1 MTNIERTPQRMIL
14 KSGSTTLIFD
24 KEAGKVIRQRKALLW
39 EREPAESPLSDI
51 AEVKVDAA
59 TDPTSGAEVCST
71 RLVMRSGTGWALL
84 AADKNDATATTAAVR
99 DFLGIRHA

>member
-24 KEAGKVIRQRKALLW
+24 KEAGKVIRQRKVLLW

-51 AEVKVDAA
+51 AEVKVDAV
-59 TDPTSGAEVCST
+59 TDPTSGAEVCNSSCIVWASDS
-71 RLVMRSGTGWALL
+71 LVCRRCSARMAF
-84 AADKNDATATTAAVR
+84 AAA
-99 DFLGIRHA
+99 